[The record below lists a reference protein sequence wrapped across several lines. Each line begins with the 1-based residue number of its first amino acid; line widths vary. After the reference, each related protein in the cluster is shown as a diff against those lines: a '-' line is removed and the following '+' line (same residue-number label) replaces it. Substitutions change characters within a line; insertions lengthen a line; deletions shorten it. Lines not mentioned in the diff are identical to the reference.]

1 MENTF
6 FFFKKKK
13 KKFKIKIF
21 FRINIIKE
29 LIIIFNE
36 QKIFINFFYL
46 LIILNRNRN
55 RNYKW

>member
-6 FFFKKKK
+6 FFLKKKK
-13 KKFKIKIF
+13 ILKVNIF

-36 QKIFINFFYL
+36 QKIFINFSYL

-55 RNYKW
+55 SK

>member
-13 KKFKIKIF
+13 KILKVNIF